1 MEVLVASSDTDLHFE
16 QPAAV
21 RLKVTVV
28 NLAHGVHVLVSDL
41 LRHSPLIGQEELVE
55 KPTNTGRN
63 MSVQTD
69 DKQMGTLLVLSL
81 CEALV
86 ARHLSAQEL
95 DVDDEECCRNSS
107 SSSSS
112 PVLQQRVLWD
122 LVVGHWLP
130 EGVDL
135 LKNELSD
142 L

>member
-55 KPTNTGRN
+55 KPTNTGRSE
-63 MSVQTD
+63 SVQTD

-86 ARHLSAQEL
+86 ARHFSTQEL
-95 DVDDEECCRNSS
+95 DVDDVCVSAAGTHHRLHRHLYFSS
-107 SSSSS
+107 
-112 PVLQQRVLWD
+112 VFCGIW
-122 LVVGHWLP
+122 
-130 EGVDL
+130 
-135 LKNELSD
+135 
-142 L
+142 